1 MKSGIVALATSTLLA
16 TSALSYA
23 MELPEHV
30 LLDAGYSLAEEQT
43 YTFRSGDDWGSIDPG
58 LVQDTTGGDI
68 VRQMFEG
75 LYNQDADGNN
85 YPALAADMKVSEDGK
100 TYTFALRQGVKWS
113 DGNPVTAHD
122 FEYAWKRVA
131 DPATASEYAS
141 YIQLMS
147 LKNADEVLTGK
158 AAPDELGVT
167 ALDDHT
173 LQVELTVPLPYFP
186 LMLTHATTFPVPRWA
201 IEAHGDEWVRP
212 ENIVVN
218 GAYKLSEFR
227 PGERAVLERNSNYW
241 DDKNTVINKVVQLTI
256 TDENQ
261 AYNRYRAGEMDYTNV
276 PTGKYPGISQEFP
289 EETHSAPVLCSY
301 YLNMNQGPSGPDYLK
316 DPRVRRALS
325 LVIDRQL
332 LVDKVTQAGQI
343 PAYTF
348 TPEATAGFTVPYLP
362 YYTDSTQAE
371 KDEEARELLESAGY
385 GPDNPLTVDYIYNTS
400 EGHKKIAIFVSQMW
414 KQKLGVETVI
424 NNMEWKTLLD
434 TRNSGNFE
442 IARDGWCADY
452 NEPSTF
458 LDVFKSDS
466 SHNSGK
472 YSNTAVDKLLD
483 ESKTTH
489 DPQTM
494 YTIIEGFLAEDT
506 AFIPVY
512 HYTDPILVNPKL
524 KGYPFNNASQNWYVK
539 DMYKVDEN

>member
-1 MKSGIVALATSTLLA
+1 MKSVLVALATSTMLA
-16 TSALSYA
+16 SGAFAMKKDLPDHVILSN
-23 MELPEHV
+23 
-30 LLDAGYSLAEEQT
+30 GQTLAEDQT
-43 YTFRSGDDWGSIDPG
+43 YTFRAGDDWGSIDPG
-58 LVQDTTGGDI
+58 LVQDTTGGDV

-75 LYNQDADGNN
+75 LYNQDANGNN
-85 YPALAADMKVSEDGK
+85 YPALAVEMAVSEDNM
-100 TYTFALRQGVKWS
+100 TYIFNLRRGVQWS
-113 DGNPVTAHD
+113 DGKPVTAHD

-131 DPATASEYAS
+131 NPETASEYAS

-147 LKNADEVLTGK
+147 LRNADDVLTGK
-158 AAPDELGVT
+158 MAPDELGVK
-167 ALDDHT
+167 ALDDYT
-173 LQVELTVPLPYFP
+173 LEVQLSVPLPYFP

-201 IEAHGDEWVRP
+201 IEEHGDQWVRP

-218 GAYKLSEFR
+218 GAYKLAEFR
-227 PGERAVLERNSNYW
+227 PGERAILERNSKYW
-241 DDKNTVINKVVQLTI
+241 DDKNTVIDRAVQLTI
-256 TDENQ
+256 TNEDQ
-261 AYNRYRAGEMDYTNV
+261 AYNRYIAGEMDYTNV
-276 PTGKYPGISQEFP
+276 PTGKFPLISSQLP
-289 EETHSAPVLCSY
+289 DQTHSSPVLCSY
-301 YLNMNQGPSGPDYLK
+301 YLNLNQGPTGPEYLK

-332 LVDKVTQAGQI
+332 LVDKVTRAGQI

-371 KDEEARELLESAGY
+371 KDEEARELMESAGF
-385 GPDNPLTVDYIYNTS
+385 GPDNPLTIDYIYNTS
-400 EGHKKIAIFVSQMW
+400 EGHKSIAIFVSQMW
-414 KQKLGVETVI
+414 KQKLGITTNI

-434 TRNSGNFE
+434 TRNQGNFE
-442 IARDGWCADY
+442 VARDGWCADY

-472 YSNTAVDKLLD
+472 YSNSAVDKLLD

-524 KGYPFNNASQNWYVK
+524 KGYPFKNASQNWYVK
-539 DMYKVDEN
+539 DMYKVD